1 MYHICFVYCFYSF
14 QHSQLRPTS
23 KDSQFHMEIY
33 WHYLWTLS
41 RVHGSHYGTYSK
53 CLYFLATPHCS
64 ASGLLGQTL
73 HRLGKSREWPQ
84 ESPVSKCPMF
94 LVPPCAQYSSGT
106 PQEKSWAVKF
116 GEHGGQLT
124 EAQREKRRPL
134 IRSCSQ
140 ARLSRDVRVW
150 VAVPFSW
157 NDCWLSVPAHFEL
170 RARKKRLSTARYR
183 RVMTVT
189 VSPATFKSERW
200 LQARL
205 KRTRV
210 LKINARLA
218 HLTRQEVKAHF

>member
-1 MYHICFVYCFYSF
+1 MFIVSKVSNTASSDLHQKIASF
-14 QHSQLRPTS
+14 
-23 KDSQFHMEIY
+23 MEIY

-41 RVHGSHYGTYSK
+41 RVHGSHYGTCSK

-64 ASGLLGQTL
+64 ASGLLGGQTL
-73 HRLGKSREWPQ
+73 GWVNRANDRKDRLFQSSQGFWCPLVHNTLQVPHKKNPERWNPANMVASSRRR
-84 ESPVSKCPMF
+84 K
-94 LVPPCAQYSSGT
+94 G
-106 PQEKSWAVKF
+106 
-116 GEHGGQLT
+116 
-124 EAQREKRRPL
+124 RKRRPL
-134 IRSCSQ
+134 KRSCSQ

-150 VAVPFSW
+150 VAGPSSW
-157 NDCWLSVPAHFEL
+157 NDCWLSVPAHFEF
-170 RARKKRLSTARYR
+170 RARKKRLSAAMYR

-205 KRTRV
+205 MRTRG